1 MSPSASAGD
10 FDWLALDNLVGAYK
24 GNQQVADDTK
34 VTLAAAYKGTSHLRD
49 ATTGLDGTGK
59 FALKF
64 DKKLTSSY
72 NDYGLS
78 ISDAVDAIEDAIAGK
93 FSPAD

>member
-1 MSPSASAGD
+1 
-10 FDWLALDNLVGAYK
+10 
-24 GNQQVADDTK
+24 
-34 VTLAAAYKGTSHLRD
+34 
-49 ATTGLDGTGK
+49 K

-72 NDYGLS
+72 NDDGLS